1 MSSHDTKTTSAQPPK
16 LRTAGLLAEYE
27 TPGDVMHAAEKVRD
41 AGYEKWDVHTPF
53 PVHGMDGAMGLKPT
67 PLGWISFAGGLTGGT
82 SGVLMQWWMGAV
94 DYPLNIAG
102 KPAFALQS
110 SIPIIFEL
118 TILLTAFGTVLGM
131 FGLNRLPQLYHWVFG
146 SEQFKRAT
154 DDRFFISIEAE
165 DPKFDKARALLE
177 KTHPLSIE
185 AVEEDMTEL
194 STEALRENAGTT
206 FEALTGVS
214 SPLNKGKKR
223 GAEAGSG
230 SDNAKKSD
238 ADQKD
243 EDE

>member
-1 MSSHDTKTTSAQPPK
+1 MSSHDTHKTPAQPPK

-27 TPGDVMHAAEKVRD
+27 TPGQVMHAAEAVRD

-67 PLGWISFAGGLTGGT
+67 PLGWISFGGGMTGG
-82 SGVLMQWWMGAV
+82 SLAVLMQWWMGGV
-94 DYPLNIAG
+94 DYPLNIGG
-102 KPAFALQS
+102 KPAFALHS

-118 TILLTAFGTVLGM
+118 TILLTAFGTLFGM
-131 FGLNRLPQLYHWVFG
+131 LGLNRLPQLYHWVFG
-146 SEQFKRAT
+146 SEQFKRVT

-165 DPKFDKARALLE
+165 DPKFAKARAMLE

-185 AVEEDMTEL
+185 EVEEDMTEV
-194 STEALRENAGTT
+194 STEGMRENASAT

-214 SPLNKGKKR
+214 SPLDKGKKS
-223 GAEAGSG
+223 GISSDDSHLDEKKPAE
-230 SDNAKKSD
+230 
-238 ADQKD
+238 KD